1 MRLRRAIKSFNNII
15 CAIFLGIL
23 FIAFIGNVSSK
34 VDALYNLV
42 KFKSYVIVSNSMQ
55 PVIDPGDVILQLF
68 HLMC

>member
-34 VDALYNLV
+34 VDA
-42 KFKSYVIVSNSMQ
+42 
-55 PVIDPGDVILQLF
+55 
-68 HLMC
+68 